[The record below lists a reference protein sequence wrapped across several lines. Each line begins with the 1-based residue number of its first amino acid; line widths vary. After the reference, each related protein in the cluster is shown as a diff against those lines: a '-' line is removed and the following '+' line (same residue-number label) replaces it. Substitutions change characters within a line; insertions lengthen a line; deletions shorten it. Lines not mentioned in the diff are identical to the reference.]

1 MQRNVVI
8 LDIDY
13 VTYEDKPV
21 IRLFSKDGDKN
32 VILIDDTFEP
42 YLYVVSDDIDECISE
57 IEENLEV
64 VSIEKLIKKDFQI
77 EHFQDAFFSSY

>member
-13 VTYEDKPV
+13 VTYDDKPV

-42 YLYVVSDDIDECISE
+42 YLYVISDDLDECISE

-64 VSIEKLIKKDFQI
+64 INIEKVVKKDFQFRFTEDI
-77 EHFQDAFFSSY
+77 

>member
-13 VTYEDKPV
+13 VTYDDKPV

-32 VILIDDTFEP
+32 IVLIDDTFEA
-42 YLYVVSDDIDECISE
+42 YLYVMSDDLDECINE
-57 IEENLEV
+57 IKDLK
-64 VSIEKLIKKDFQI
+64 KL
-77 EHFQDAFFSSY
+77 